1 MATMNVSLPEQ
12 MKDWVEEQSK
22 DGTFSNAS
30 DYVRH
35 LIRQDRERQ
44 QAIAELQAEID
55 KGINSGPAQPFDI
68 DDFKKRARERFEG
81 KRSA

>member
-12 MKDWVEEQSK
+12 MKDWVEAQSK

-44 QAIAELQAEID
+44 EAIAELQAEID
-55 KGINSGPAQPFDI
+55 KGLASGPPQPFDI
-68 DDFKKRARERFEG
+68 DVFKKRAREGFGR

>member
-12 MKDWVEEQSK
+12 MKDWVEAQSK

-44 QAIAELQAEID
+44 RAIAQLQAEID
-55 KGINSGPAQPFDI
+55 KGINSGPATPFDI
-68 DDFKKRARERFEG
+68 DDFKKRARERLES
-81 KRSA
+81 KRTA